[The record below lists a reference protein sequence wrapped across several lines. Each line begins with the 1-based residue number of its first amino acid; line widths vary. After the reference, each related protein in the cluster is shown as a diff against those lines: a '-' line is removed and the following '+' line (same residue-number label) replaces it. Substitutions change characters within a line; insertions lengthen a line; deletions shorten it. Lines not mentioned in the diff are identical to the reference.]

1 MKVVEDSDY
10 FSPIEKDFARQL
22 MNGADMDDSVLDAII
37 ESPVISS
44 KQKEMAKQYFQ
55 ERQKPKRVKFKQ
67 RRYDKDIQLVSPRM
81 RFHGDFDFRL
91 RSIDTARDISNHFH

>member
-1 MKVVEDSDY
+1 M
-10 FSPIEKDFARQL
+10 
-22 MNGADMDDSVLDAII
+22 ADMDDSVLDAII

-55 ERQKPKRVKFKQ
+55 ERQKAEAYEAQ
-67 RRYDKDIQLVSPRM
+67 RRYDKDIQLVTPRM

-91 RSIDTARDISNHFH
+91 RSIDTARDISNIFHWIMQIKTKELLT